1 MEYIRRITVV
11 KLDVLQKDLEFL
23 TKELER
29 LESLKGLAGTFTYA
43 ETLSNLRVVQQQ
55 IRILEVLKN

>member
-11 KLDVLQKDLEFL
+11 KLDALQKDLEFL

-29 LESLKGLAGTFTYA
+29 LENPNGLFTYA